1 MAIFRIYVEKKPA
14 YAEESARLLRD
25 LRGLLGVAG
34 LTGLRLLNRYDVE
47 GISQELFEACKSTVF
62 SEPQLDDCREELP
75 EAAYTFGVEPLP
87 GQFDQRADSCAQCI
101 QIVSQGE
108 RPAVKTAKIYLLEGE
123 LSPEEL
129 AAVKKYVI
137 NPVECREA
145 RLELPQTLALAVEQ
159 PEQVPALTGF
169 LELDREG
176 LAAFIKGYGLAMD
189 LDDIAFCQDY
199 FAREEKRE
207 PTLTEIRMIDT
218 YWSDHCRHTT
228 FGTIFR

>member
-1 MAIFRIYVEKKPA
+1 MVRRVYVEKKPA

-25 LRGLLGVAG
+25 LRGLLNIGG
-34 LTGLRLLNRYDVE
+34 ITGLRLLNRYDVE
-47 GISQELFEACKSTVF
+47 GIDQALFDACRNTVF
-62 SEPQLDDCREELP
+62 SEPQLDDCREALP

-108 RPAVKTAKIYLLEGE
+108 RPTVKTAKIYLLEGT
-123 LSPEEL
+123 LTPDEL

-145 RLELPQTLALAVEQ
+145 DLRMPETLALSVEH
-159 PEQVPALTGF
+159 PDSVPTLTGF
-169 LELDREG
+169 LGLDRGG
-176 LAAFIKGYGLAMD
+176 LADFIKKYGLAMD

-199 FAREEKRE
+199 F
-207 PTLTEIRMIDT
+207 L
-218 YWSDHCRHTT
+218 
-228 FGTIFR
+228 